1 MTGLGSAR
9 EGGGARS
16 PASSSQ
22 QWGLREAVCICT
34 LSAIAVVAAIPERT
48 GLLPALL
55 ALAVVTPR
63 LVAVDMREHR
73 LPNALVGVAALGVLL
88 ASLAGCVL
96 DGRPDLLAAATGVLV
111 GGVLLVLSL
120 LGGLGM
126 GDVKLGA
133 VLAWAAALVDPS
145 LAVVLVVLSVMF
157 GGVQSAIV
165 LLRTR
170 DRRRSIAFGPALL
183 AGYWLPVAWLA
194 ILPG

>member
-1 MTGLGSAR
+1 M
-9 EGGGARS
+9 
-16 PASSSQ
+16 
-22 QWGLREAVCICT
+22 I
-34 LSAIAVVAAIPERT
+34 AIALAAAVP
-48 GLLPALL
+48 GQLVLLPALV

-63 LVAVDMREHR
+63 LVAVDVREHR
-73 LPNALVGVAALGVLL
+73 LPNGLVGVAALGVIL
-88 ASLAGCVL
+88 ASLADWL
-96 DGRPDLLAAATGVLV
+96 LTGRPDLLAVGTGAII
-111 GGVLLVLSL
+111 GILLLILSL
-120 LGGLGM
+120 VGGLGM

-145 LAVVLVVLSVMF
+145 LAVVLVLLAVVL

-194 ILPG
+194 VLSC